1 MGMAQQKHFFDITEI
16 SQRVKVE
23 KLYFAFQQLWSDEDS
38 LVGIFSSEQPLAYEV
53 GPITAGELG
62 RHMGGPLGK
71 RKISYAKPVFYTD
84 YYLLSVMN
92 GISPVPA

>member
-1 MGMAQQKHFFDITEI
+1 MAQQKHFFDITEI

-62 RHMGGPLGK
+62 RHMAIMGSCTAAGEHF
-71 RKISYAKPVFYTD
+71 RHVTD
-84 YYLLSVMN
+84 IQVAWFRDHL
-92 GISPVPA
+92 